1 MIPMLPTDRALRDRL
16 AGGEPFGLV
25 WLAIGSAAIAEIA
38 GGTGAQAIVIDL
50 QHGLWDRLGLEAAV
64 GLTRAPT
71 LIRVEEN
78 TPLAIGR
85 ALDSGADGVLVPL
98 VETAEEAAAAV
109 ASSRFPPQGRR
120 SGGGVRP
127 LGGGFGTYLAAA
139 HGIAVGV
146 MIETARGVEN
156 ATAIAA
162 VPGLDFI
169 LIGTGDLGLSYAGTD
184 DPEARREAG
193 CAAVLAAC
201 RAANLPCG
209 IFTLTAAAARARRT
223 EGYALTVVANDIDV
237 IRTGFAAAIDAFAA
251 DAR

>member
-1 MIPMLPTDRALRDRL
+1 MLPSDRSLRDRL

-25 WLAIGSAAIAEIA
+25 WLAVGSAAIAEIA
-38 GGTGAQAIVIDL
+38 GAAGAQAIVVDL

-64 GLTRAPT
+64 GLARAPT
-71 LIRVEEN
+71 LVRVEEN

-98 VETAEEAAAAV
+98 VETADEAAAAV
-109 ASSRFPPQGRR
+109 ASARFPPEGRR

-127 LGGGFGTYLAAA
+127 LGGGFGAYLAAA
-139 HGIAVGV
+139 DGIAVGV

-156 ATAIAA
+156 AAAIAA
-162 VPGLDFI
+162 VSGLDFI
-169 LIGTGDLGLSYAGTD
+169 LIGTGDLGLSYAAAP
-184 DPEARREAG
+184 DPDAAKEAG

-201 RAANLPCG
+201 RAAGLPCG
-209 IFTLTAAAARARRT
+209 IFTLTAAAARARRA

-237 IRTGFAAAIDAFAA
+237 LRTGFAGAVSAFGA
-251 DAR
+251 DAP